1 MNYEDIKLMEVGD
14 EMQQARFDSIPLI
27 ATKKKIKLLD
37 LTPCVKED
45 ELLVQ
50 TPQIAKKRISNNP
63 FGGDQAPYETSRQEI
78 EGRSSVT
85 KLLVETERRE

>member
-45 ELLVQ
+45 ELLV
-50 TPQIAKKRISNNP
+50 
-63 FGGDQAPYETSRQEI
+63 
-78 EGRSSVT
+78 
-85 KLLVETERRE
+85 